1 MKKNKIFVIFDIL
14 ILLFV
19 AFILA
24 RCIKKTDFSEIFW
37 SNLVICVVYLK
48 HLIAMLYS
56 IRGGN
61 AGNFRWNI
69 VNIVV
74 DAVIL
79 ILTLIGYQSLSFL
92 WREFGIFILIIT
104 IFDVSSCV
112 HKIRNSYKEK

>member
-1 MKKNKIFVIFDIL
+1 MAVAIL
-14 ILLFV
+14 G
-19 AFILA
+19 FIGA
-24 RCIKKTDFSEIFW
+24 VNAACGNSGIKVTV
-37 SNLVICVVYLK
+37 NLK
-48 HLIAMLYS
+48 YS

-92 WREFGIFILIIT
+92 WRGFGIFILIIT
-104 IFDVSSCV
+104 IVDVSSCIRT
-112 HKIRNSYKEK
+112 IRNSYKEK